1 MLVTVGTLVAG
12 LAVVAIAFE
21 APMAA
26 LAFGV
31 AAFWLFAHSVLRAWG
46 LLGSREIAAFR
57 RASALRMQHLIGIF
71 EPAHLDK
78 VPIPPHAGE
87 HLASLKIH
95 QIRVRQVWTGAGI

>member
-1 MLVTVGTLVAG
+1 MGRRARGLYLAHDGQYVGGQSAACSAEPEEHATMLVTVGTLVAG

-26 LAFGV
+26 LAFGA

-57 RASALRMQHLIGIF
+57 RASALRMQHLI
-71 EPAHLDK
+71 
-78 VPIPPHAGE
+78 
-87 HLASLKIH
+87 
-95 QIRVRQVWTGAGI
+95 